1 MLTGACAGRLLAR
14 GPAGGAARS
23 GVPRFWS
30 RELGQAHL
38 FLRVDCQRLIAKGK
52 WKESFLFICKWKSD
66 EDRASLH
73 QRFHFQSRGFQKGGR
88 PWGGRRAR
96 PGPRAFPRQPGPA
109 RPLVQA
115 TCLVWKVRTCRGH
128 TRAAARP
135 RLSVRRDRRCKAA
148 MPNSWQGLER
158 VCKFSS
164 LNRWPREISQQ
175 QRLGAGQPPKRAMLS
190 ADRQCVHSASVLRL
204 TPSGPRAPRTGSG
217 VR

>member
-135 RLSVRRDRRCKAA
+135 RLSVRGD
-148 MPNSWQGLER
+148 PEVQGGDAGLLARAEARLEI
-158 VCKFSS
+158 
-164 LNRWPREISQQ
+164 LLAEP
-175 QRLGAGQPPKRAMLS
+175 L
-190 ADRQCVHSASVLRL
+190 
-204 TPSGPRAPRTGSG
+204 APRNLTTVKTRCGAAPQT
-217 VR
+217 RDALC